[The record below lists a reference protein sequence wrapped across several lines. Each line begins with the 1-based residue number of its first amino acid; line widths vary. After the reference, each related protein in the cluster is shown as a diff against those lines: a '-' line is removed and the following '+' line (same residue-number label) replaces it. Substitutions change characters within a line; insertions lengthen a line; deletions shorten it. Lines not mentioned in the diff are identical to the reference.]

1 MEEKHQALIELAQL
15 QGRVFELFTAA
26 ESAKASRDYV
36 AARTIY
42 GEYVDE
48 NRHYL
53 NLSLEFNRRFTDLS
67 FHQDIPPIARPLTN
81 ALLVYAD
88 ILAALGYREEAEKCR
103 TEALL
108 VSEQHLGEQ
117 GRADAERSLAGTLIL
132 QGRFNEALVSLQRAR
147 TLFLEE
153 RDALAVARV
162 TIDYADVLQWLGDF
176 ERAEAAIVEAEQL
189 IAPYRKDREPSMQN
203 VFDEL
208 MKEFGRIAS
217 GEAKT
222 GSAEQ
227 AADLHRAAVEVT
239 FYHGLI
245 AKALEKYDVAEN
257 CFTTVHSNYA
267 QLGAGEAIMFQMAAI
282 KVKQGRAGEALA
294 ELAVLAPTF
303 EGGAYRAKRGAFLR
317 LQAEC
322 FESLGDI
329 DTAIRSAEESVAD
342 LTNNHFD
349 PDLLWRS
356 QGLVARLYAQ
366 RSDNGRAL
374 VAFAEAIETVK
385 ILRRA
390 PLGYRLDSTYL
401 RDKQELFDEAIGLA
415 ITSGAYLDAC
425 DMMDSIKSRT
435 LTAVLG
441 IPASTD
447 TVGDSLGAQFEAVTQ
462 ELDMLE
468 FQGYREGWDRARL
481 TEQRNLLQQRSDLL
495 ENIRISDPRW
505 RTLSEPLRFE
515 PSALLAALTE
525 RRQAALSLH
534 YSPPNLYAVLLV
546 DGSAVGETLT
556 ISSET
561 AEKLEDYS
569 HNLQKE
575 KPDLFKHDLS
585 GSEYGIEANDI
596 LPEALLE
603 RALQAD
609 SLMIVPHS
617 LLHLVPWAG
626 LLHKG
631 KRLFEYLPVGISPNL
646 NLLAIKRGTA
656 RPQQAAVVAVPE
668 YQGNLPDLTSAR
680 EEVEAVS
687 RLYSRVQGPLV
698 GPDATEAAFWD
709 LVRNAGDGAGIL
721 HVSCHGTLVPREP
734 MNGGLL
740 MFDGKID
747 AAEVARSQMPFKEVV
762 LSACS
767 TGWRPFRVDD
777 LELKSDEV
785 LGIPAGFLEAGAE
798 TILVSIPKAEGKSA
812 RDLTVAY
819 HKERSAGAPP
829 LIAFQRAQLGML
841 KRHSEPAAWL
851 GFTLYGCV

>member
-1 MEEKHQALIELAQL
+1 
-15 QGRVFELFTAA
+15 
-26 ESAKASRDYV
+26 
-36 AARTIY
+36 
-42 GEYVDE
+42 
-48 NRHYL
+48 
-53 NLSLEFNRRFTDLS
+53 
-67 FHQDIPPIARPLTN
+67 
-81 ALLVYAD
+81 
-88 ILAALGYREEAEKCR
+88 
-103 TEALL
+103 
-108 VSEQHLGEQ
+108 
-117 GRADAERSLAGTLIL
+117 
-132 QGRFNEALVSLQRAR
+132 
-147 TLFLEE
+147 
-153 RDALAVARV
+153 
-162 TIDYADVLQWLGDF
+162 
-176 ERAEAAIVEAEQL
+176 
-189 IAPYRKDREPSMQN
+189 MQN
-203 VFDEL
+203 VFEEL

-217 GEAKT
+217 GGTKT

-239 FYHGLI
+239 YYHGLI
-245 AKALEKYDVAEN
+245 AKALGKYDVAEN
-257 CFTTVHSNYA
+257 CFNTVLSNYT
-267 QLGAGEAIMFQMAAI
+267 QLGAGEAITFQLVAI

-294 ELAVLAPTF
+294 ELAALAPVF
-303 EGGAYRAKRGAFLR
+303 EVGAYRAKRAAFLR

-329 DTAIRSAEESVAD
+329 DTAIPLAEESVAD

-356 QGLVARLYAQ
+356 QCLVAQLYSR
-366 RSDNGRAL
+366 RSDDERAL
-374 VAFAEAIETVK
+374 AAFADAIETVK
-385 ILRRA
+385 VLRRA

-401 RDKQELFDEAIGLA
+401 RDKQELFDDAISLA
-415 ITSGAYLDAC
+415 MASGAYLVAC

-441 IPASTD
+441 IPVSTD
-447 TVGDSLGAQFEAVTQ
+447 TAQDSLGAQFESVTQ
-462 ELDMLE
+462 ELDTLE

-481 TEQRNLLQQRSDLL
+481 SQQRNLLQQRSDLL
-495 ENIRISDPRW
+495 ENIRINDPRW

-515 PSALLAALTE
+515 SSELLAALAE

-534 YSPPNLYAVLLV
+534 YSHPKLYAVLLV
-546 DGSAVGETLT
+546 DGSAYGETLT

-561 AEKLEDYS
+561 ARKLEEYS

-585 GSEYGIEANDI
+585 GTEYGVEAHDI

-603 RALQAD
+603 HALQAD
-609 SLMIVPHS
+609 SLIIVPHG

-631 KRLFEYLPVGISPNL
+631 KRLFEYLPVGVSPNV
-646 NLLAIKRGTA
+646 NLLAMKRETA
-656 RPQQAAVVAVPE
+656 QPAQAAVVAVPE
-668 YQGNLPDLTSAR
+668 YQGNLPDLPSAR

-687 RLYSRVQGPLV
+687 RLYSSIDGSLV
-698 GPDATEAAFWD
+698 GPDATEAAFWE
-709 LVRNAGDGAGIL
+709 LVKNTGDGANVL

-734 MNGGLL
+734 MNSGLL

-747 AAEVARSQMPFKEVV
+747 AAEVARAHMPFKEVV

-777 LELKSDEV
+777 LELRADEV

-812 RDLTVAY
+812 RDLTVSY
-819 HKERSAGAPP
+819 HRERSAGTTP
-829 LIAFQRAQLGML
+829 LIAFQRAQLGLL
-841 KRHSEPAAWL
+841 KDHSEPAAWI